1 MNFTSLT
8 FTIYLMH
15 HCPHTKAKTSNTVK
29 LPGMVTQENFGHFL
43 LLVYKEDLT
52 FAQDLSVN
60 T

>member
-1 MNFTSLT
+1 
-8 FTIYLMH
+8 MH

-43 LLVYKEDLT
+43 LLVYKEDIT

-60 T
+60 TEVCKY